1 MYSCAFISTICYID
15 VLIEDGLGAT
25 PCDSL
30 AWLDLRYEMVV
41 GKSPFGGSNQDETC
55 RNILQLGTR
64 HAPGM
69 RQACTRHAGNA
80 CRGQLGLQRQNLRS
94 VRLKF
99 PPGLEPLAE
108 EPCYDSYDMIS

>member
-69 RQACTRHAGNA
+69 HQACARHAPGMQA
-80 CRGQLGLQRQNLRS
+80 TLVEVSLVSS
-94 VRLKF
+94 VR
-99 PPGLEPLAE
+99 
-108 EPCYDSYDMIS
+108 I